1 MGNFVWAPS
10 APLFD
15 KGVPRQHQ
23 KGGQRLMKPVPI
35 SHNEY
40 RSFLR
45 KKLREYYSDFSS
57 ISKDTWHVYR
67 EFRNLDLSAVDI
79 LMQDKYSVFGPAPR
93 PPSCMLRSMLLA
105 LKFRITSITAWVK
118 SLQVTP
124 MYAILSGFDPNDV
137 PGVGTF
143 YDFMTRLWDL
153 ASNNYSPHIKPVP
166 LKVNKPKG
174 KGKKAAPVEKEHVS
188 DLIQRLSSTSFSLE
202 EEAYQTLF
210 TLFVVCFIFESIKRG
225 VIHPEAIRLAGDG
238 TPIVTSQRLRSHH
251 VCDCAKKGIDNCS
264 CDRYFSQPDC
274 DIGWDSSREKWYF
287 GYDLYL
293 LTDTERDLPLFALLH
308 PASKHDS
315 HSFCET
321 FFRFRTYAPSLKT
334 SQLLLDSAHDSMAM
348 YQFCQREHIQP
359 FIDLNLGNTKKTTDY
374 HGVTIGP
381 DGIPVCNAG
390 LKMKSNGCDLYR
402 QYAKFRCPLA
412 SGTTCSCDAPCS
424 SAKYGRTCSI
434 PLQSNIRLYNS
445 PHRGSVAWTSA
456 YNSRT
461 ASERCNKRMKIDYL
475 LESAKHRS
483 SKFWYI
489 RTYLIM
495 MLIHLDA
502 WNSITI

>member
-1 MGNFVWAPS
+1 MGKFMRVPS

-35 SHNEY
+35 HHNEY
-40 RSFLR
+40 KSFLR
-45 KKLREYYSDFSS
+45 KKLREYYPDFSS
-57 ISKDTWHVYR
+57 ISKDTWHIYN
-67 EFRNLDLSAVDI
+67 EFKDLDLSAVDI
-79 LMQDKYSVFGPAPR
+79 LMQDKYSVFGPIPR

-105 LKFRITSITAWVK
+105 LKFKITSVTTWVK

-143 YDFMTRLWDL
+143 YDFMDRLWDL
-153 ASNNYSPHIKPVP
+153 PTNNYSPHIKPVP
-166 LKVNKPKG
+166 VKVNKPKG
-174 KGKKAAPVEKEHVS
+174 KGKKADSVEKEHVS
-188 DLIQRLSSTSFSLE
+188 DLIQRLSSMSFSLE

-210 TLFVVCFIFESIKRG
+210 TIFAACFVSESIRRD

-238 TPIVTSQRLRSHH
+238 TSVVTSQRLRSHR
-251 VCDCAKKGIDNCS
+251 VCDCAKKGIHNCS

-315 HSFCET
+315 HSFCEA
-321 FFRFRTYAPSLKT
+321 FFRFRAYAPSLKT
-334 SQLLLDSAHDSMAM
+334 GQLLLDSAHDSMAM
-348 YQFCQREHIQP
+348 YQFCQQEHIQP

-374 HGVTIGP
+374 HGVSIGP
-381 DGIPVCNAG
+381 DGIPVCIAG
-390 LKMKSNGCDLYR
+390 LKMKSNGNDQRR

-412 SGTTCSCDAPCS
+412 SGSTCSCDSPCS

-445 PHRGSVAWTSA
+445 PPRSSDEWKSI

-475 LESAKHRS
+475 LESARHRS

-489 RTYLIM
+489 RSYLIM
-495 MLIHLDA
+495 MLLHLDA
-502 WNSITI
+502 WYTISV